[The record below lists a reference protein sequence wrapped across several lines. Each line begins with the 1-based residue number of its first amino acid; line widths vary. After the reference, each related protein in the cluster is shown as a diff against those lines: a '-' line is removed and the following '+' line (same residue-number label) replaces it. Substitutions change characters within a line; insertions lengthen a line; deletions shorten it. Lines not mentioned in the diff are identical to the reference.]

1 MNREEYSDEANS
13 LINQFK
19 KEATRQG
26 YDESW
31 INKIMRDATSRN
43 SWYLMT
49 TLMFNLQLL
58 EEGDDRTEDK

>member
-1 MNREEYSDEANS
+1 MSHDGENVEIAMDGKISTN
-13 LINQFK
+13 
-19 KEATRQG
+19 
-26 YDESW
+26 DESW

-43 SWYLMT
+43 AWYLMT